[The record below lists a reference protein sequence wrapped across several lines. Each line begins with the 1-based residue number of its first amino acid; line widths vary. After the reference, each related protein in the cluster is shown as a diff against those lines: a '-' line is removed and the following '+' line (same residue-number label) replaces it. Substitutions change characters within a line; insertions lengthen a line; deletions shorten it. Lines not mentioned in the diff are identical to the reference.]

1 MIKERLIKMNKKG
14 FTLIELVIYTAAFVI
29 IAILLTLFVFDL
41 IKVQAKIRIS
51 KEVSENSQRAME
63 IMLWEIRHSQSV
75 YTPISVFDNSPGQLT
90 LKTSQNPPEGEETT
104 YIDFY
109 LGDDDR
115 LYLKREE
122 REAEAL
128 TPENIKIN
136 ALIFNYLTATGTDS
150 IRIEL
155 SASYHSA
162 SLKSAYQATTT
173 LISSASLRND

>member
-1 MIKERLIKMNKKG
+1 MIKEHLIKMNKKG

-51 KEVSENSQRAME
+51 KEVSENSQRATE
-63 IMLWEIRHSQSV
+63 IMLWEIRHAHSI
-75 YTPISVFDNSPGQLT
+75 YTPTSVFDNSPGQLT
-90 LKTSQNPPEGEETT
+90 LETSQNTPEGEEAT
-104 YIDFY
+104 YISFY
-109 LGDDDR
+109 LGNDDR

-122 REAEAL
+122 QETEAL

-136 ALIFNYLTATGTDS
+136 ALIFNYLTAAGTDS

-155 SASYHSA
+155 SASYRSA
-162 SLKSAYQATTT
+162 SLKLAYQATTT

>member
-1 MIKERLIKMNKKG
+1 MNKKG
-14 FTLIELVIYTAAFVI
+14 FTIIELVIYTATFAI
-29 IAILLTLFVFDL
+29 IATLLTLFVFNL
-41 IKVQAKIRIS
+41 IRVQSKIRIG

-63 IMLWEIRHSQSV
+63 IMLWEIRHAHEV
-75 YTPISVFDNSPGQLT
+75 YTPICVFDNSPGQLT
-90 LKTSQNPPEGEETT
+90 LETSQNTPEGEETT

-109 LGDDDR
+109 LGDDR

-128 TPENIKIN
+128 TPEDIKIN
-136 ALIFNYLTATGTDS
+136 ALIFNYLTATGTNS

-155 SASYHSA
+155 SASYRSA
-162 SLKSAYQATTT
+162 SQKPAYQATTT